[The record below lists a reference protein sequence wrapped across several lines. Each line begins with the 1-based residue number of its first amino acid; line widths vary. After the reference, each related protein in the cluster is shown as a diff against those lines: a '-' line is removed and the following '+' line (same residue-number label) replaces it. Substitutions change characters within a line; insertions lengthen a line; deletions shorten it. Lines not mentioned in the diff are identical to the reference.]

1 MEIKAEIITIGDEIL
16 IGQVVDTN
24 SAWIAEKLN
33 SIGIKI
39 AQIIS
44 ISDTSEHI
52 VNTLNNARKHAN
64 IILITGG
71 LGPTKD
77 DITKTTLAD
86 YFNTSM
92 KINEVVLKDVETYL
106 RNHGVAMNELNRQQ
120 AEVPENC
127 VVIPNYNGTAPGM
140 WFEKDNIIFISM
152 PGVPY
157 EMKSIMEN
165 YVLPELKKKYN
176 SKKIIRKT
184 LLIHG
189 LPESHLAEKLNDW
202 EEQLP
207 ENMKF
212 AYLPSPG
219 IIRLRLSLTGQN
231 EKDLEILL
239 QNEINK
245 LYKIIPDNIIGTE
258 EQKIEETIA
267 KLFKKDK
274 KTLSTAESCTGGNIS
289 HLITSVAG
297 SSDYFIGSV
306 VAYSNKIKEQILN
319 VNYLDIEKYG
329 AVSKQV
335 VEQMAKGVLKLYNTD
350 YAIATSGIAG
360 PTGGTEQ
367 KPVGTTWIAVAS
379 KNSVVSEIY
388 LFGNNRSRNI
398 SKASIFG
405 LNMLRKLIKSS

>member
-1 MEIKAEIITIGDEIL
+1 MKAEIITIGDEIL